1 MRVWAPTG
9 ALRVNGFNK
18 YILYN
23 PIFLPI
29 QIAMAQTR
37 PRSKLPS
44 SRRDHY
50 DEYTQDE
57 VPSTGESGHCSA
69 EASVH
74 LKPGSWS
81 DGRIDNERTSGCPV
95 SHHNVRLSD
104 EVFTASVDTARAASE
119 PTLEQQVARRGAGR
133 KGLPREKCS
142 ADMTPQ
148 RAKAYCGTHCLYD
161 NKRKQYR
168 EFDYEK
174 YDVDG
179 GGNHGDCASITN
191 SELSAEDGD
200 AGRDPLDADGIDTSE
215 GQALYSPSKTKVSFT
230 DKDERDMLQVQLQ
243 REREI
248 IVTANGSPTT
258 DEPDYPREDL
268 PVTCVDILANIFSIG
283 SYLLDVGSD
292 IWMAYLYY
300 TRQHWWWFTFTITA
314 VIVPSLVMTVFSL
327 SWYIQDHRFEKKRR
341 KTKTSPCRWI
351 SRFMFLFLQIAP
363 VLRYV

>member
-1 MRVWAPTG
+1 
-9 ALRVNGFNK
+9 
-18 YILYN
+18 
-23 PIFLPI
+23 
-29 QIAMAQTR
+29 MAQTR

-44 SRRDHY
+44 SRRDFY

-57 VPSTGESGHCSA
+57 VPSTGERGHCSA

-81 DGRIDNERTSGCPV
+81 DGRIDNERTSGSAV
-95 SHHNVRLSD
+95 SHHVRLSD
-104 EVFTASVDTARAASE
+104 EVFTASDDTARAASE
-119 PTLEQQVARRGAGR
+119 PTLEQHVARRGAGVGR

-142 ADMTPQ
+142 ADNMTPQ

-161 NKRKQYR
+161 NKRSKQYR
-168 EFDYEK
+168 EFDYVE
-174 YDVDG
+174 YD

-191 SELSAEDGD
+191 SEVSADDGD
-200 AGRDPLDADGIDTSE
+200 AAGDGDHPLDADGIDTSE
-215 GQALYSPSKTKVSFT
+215 GQMLYSPSKTKVSFT
-230 DKDERDMLQVQLQ
+230 DKDERDVFQ

-248 IVTANGSPTT
+248 TANGSPTT

-268 PVTCVDILANIFSIG
+268 PVTCIDILANIFSIG

-300 TRQHWWWFTFTITA
+300 TRQHWWWFTFTLTA

-341 KTKTSPCRWI
+341 KTKTSPLRWI

-363 VLRYV
+363 VLRYVLFSNDTR